1 MPFPYFYMK
10 ASMFELQ
17 SIATQI
23 NVSKDK
29 LLENRKYACS
39 LRLPRLQTHK
49 PHKRKVAIVGSGPS
63 LRETIEELKT
73 FNGTIIAINSAYDIL
88 LDNGIQPTIF
98 LSMDGQEVLNK
109 YLQNKNSSTIYYLAS
124 NCAPEVFDNLKDNEV
139 VLWHCRTNDIDYPED
154 EDHLV
159 VGSGSLIA
167 AVRVAKRLGYRDI
180 HIFGSDCS
188 YVDTLYAHD
197 KKVIPSPSIVI
208 QANGKEFISTPT
220 LVNIVNDFALLY
232 RTFTN
237 NAKLTIYGD
246 GLFQEVMAQ
255 LEEEPL
261 VPVAQAEEFVGVKAE

>member
-1 MPFPYFYMK
+1 MQ

-17 SIATQI
+17 KIATKI

-39 LRLPRLQTHK
+39 LNLPRLKTQR
-49 PHKRKVAIVGSGPS
+49 PHKRSVAIVGSGPS
-63 LRETIEELKT
+63 LRDTIKELKT

-98 LSMDGQEVLNK
+98 LSMDGQAVLKK
-109 YLQNKNSSTIYYLAS
+109 YLLNKNSSTLYYLAS
-124 NCAPEVFDNLKDNEV
+124 NCDPEVFDYLKDNEV
-139 VLWHCRTNDIDYPED
+139 VLWHCKTNDIDYPED
-154 EDHLV
+154 EDHLI

-188 YVDTLYAHD
+188 YINTLYAND
-197 KKVIPSPSIVI
+197 KKVIPSPSVVI

-237 NAKLTIYGD
+237 NAKLTIYGE
-246 GLFQEVMAQ
+246 GLFQEVMSQ
-255 LEEEPL
+255 LKEEPL
-261 VPVAQAEEFVGVKAE
+261 MEVTQAEEFIGVKPE

>member
-1 MPFPYFYMK
+1 MK

-39 LRLPRLQTHK
+39 LRLPRLKTHK

-63 LRETIEELKT
+63 LKETVEELKT

-124 NCAPEVFDNLKDNEV
+124 NCAPEVFDYLKDNEV
-139 VLWHCRTNDIDYPED
+139 VLWHCRTNGIDYPED
-154 EDHLV
+154 EDHLI

-180 HIFGSDCS
+180 HLFGSDCS
-188 YVDTLYAHD
+188 YVDSLYAHD
-197 KKVIPSPSIVI
+197 KKVIPSPSVIV
-208 QANGKEFISTPT
+208 QANGKEYISTPT
-220 LVNIVNDFALLY
+220 LINIVNDFALLY
-232 RTFTN
+232 RTFIN
-237 NAKLTIYGD
+237 NAKLTVYGD
-246 GLFQEVMAQ
+246 GLFQEVIKQ
-255 LEEEPL
+255 LEEDPD
-261 VPVAQAEEFVGVKAE
+261 AQVTQSDEYLKAEMV